1 MRWSFLGVF
10 FLVLFKEVQS
20 GYLIE
25 VRVFFSFYFGLFS
38 LILCFRST
46 HTELRSSLFNHLHRK
61 GGGGGVRNVEEG
73 RNVEEKRKKELQKK
87 TVKHL

>member
-1 MRWSFLGVF
+1 M
-10 FLVLFKEVQS
+10 VLFKEVQS

-61 GGGGGVRNVEEG
+61 GGGGVRNVEEG